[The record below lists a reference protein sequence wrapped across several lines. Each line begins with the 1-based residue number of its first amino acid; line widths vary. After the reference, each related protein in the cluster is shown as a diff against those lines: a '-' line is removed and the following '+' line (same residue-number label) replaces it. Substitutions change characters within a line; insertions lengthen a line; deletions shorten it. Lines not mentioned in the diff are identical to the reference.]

1 MTITRLASLF
11 ALGLIT
17 AAAHAQVPLFSEN
30 FGTNTDGTAITTSN
44 TAFTYARISTGA
56 TPILAFKNPSSFGAG
71 ASAQLLATTASLSG
85 LGVTSGT
92 YTAFDVATLSFD
104 LRTPTA
110 FSTGSSFFFGAGTGA
125 TTFTNNSTF
134 STADL
139 MGGFQVTTGGILQSR
154 SAGAWN
160 TVSGVTLTSATN
172 YSFSV
177 VMNGSASAV
186 NYGSGGAVAPARAD
200 IYLNNVLVGDDIAIQ
215 DGASVTAFR
224 MYVISQAAA
233 NGGYEL
239 DTVRLFDSAVMPG
252 GGVIPEPG
260 TFALATLGLA
270 GLALYRRRQK

>member
-11 ALGLIT
+11 ALGLIS

-30 FGTNTDGTAITTSN
+30 FGTNTDGTTITTSN

-56 TPILAFKNPSSFGAG
+56 TPILAFKNPSSFGTG
-71 ASAQLLATTASLSG
+71 ASAQLLATTGSLTG

-110 FSTGSSFFFGAGTGA
+110 FSAGSSFFFGAGTGA
-125 TTFTNNSTF
+125 TTFTSNSTF
-134 STADL
+134 ASADL
-139 MGGFQVTTGGILQSR
+139 MAGFQITTGGILQSR
-154 SAGAWN
+154 ATSAWG

-177 VMNGSASAV
+177 VMNGSASTV
-186 NYGSGGAVAPARAD
+186 NYGTGGAVAAARAH
-200 IYLNNVLVGDDIAIQ
+200 IYLNNVLVGNVPIQ
-215 DGASVTAFR
+215 DSASVTAFR
-224 MYVISQAAA
+224 LYVTSQAAA

-239 DTVRLFDSAVMPG
+239 DNVQLFDSAVMPSA
-252 GGVIPEPG
+252 VIPEPG
-260 TFALATLGLA
+260 TLALAALGLA
-270 GLALYRRRQK
+270 GLAVKRRRK